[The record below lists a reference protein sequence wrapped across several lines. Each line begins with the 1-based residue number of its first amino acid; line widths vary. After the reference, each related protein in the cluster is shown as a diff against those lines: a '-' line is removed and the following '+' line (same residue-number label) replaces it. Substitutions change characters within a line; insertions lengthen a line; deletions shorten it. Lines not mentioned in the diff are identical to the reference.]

1 MEQIVARKMATV
13 SARRLG
19 RMGILAVLALTV
31 GCGISGAHESG
42 EGGGAGRATKPRQST
57 PPAAAKF
64 TAVQLSKALLTSF
77 DRLTPTDDPDTG
89 VYGALPITQ
98 ASLDPR
104 DIPSGVTFAPAT
116 CRSAIWNGPDRR
128 QFNQSPT
135 AFVQFADPQAA
146 KTSGQS
152 VLAWDVLIATSGQPA
167 DAILGKPT
175 PGCGRVKVT
184 YKGKSMLFEEKKA
197 PRLSTPSRAAFLS
210 PSDSGSRK
218 AWLVTYTGNGYAG
231 MVVLEGPATQAQ
243 VTAFATQASRRAQQ
257 TLG

>member
-1 MEQIVARKMATV
+1 MAKV
-13 SARRLG
+13 SARRFAG
-19 RMGILAVLALTV
+19 AAILAVLALTV
-31 GCGISGAHESG
+31 GCGTSGGHEAGKGARTTKSG
-42 EGGGAGRATKPRQST
+42 QPSRS
-57 PPAAAKF
+57 AAKF
-64 TAVQLSKALLTSF
+64 TADQLRKALLSSF
-77 DRLTPTDDPDTG
+77 GTLSPTEDPVTG

-98 ASLDPR
+98 TSLDPR
-104 DIPSGVTFAPAT
+104 DIPAGVTFTPDK

-135 AFVQFADPQAA
+135 AFVQLSDPQAVRA
-146 KTSGQS
+146 GKSA
-152 VLAWDVLIATSGQPA
+152 VLAWDILVATSGQPT

-175 PGCGRVKVT
+175 PGCGKVKVT
-184 YKGKSMLFEEKKA
+184 YQGKSMLYEEKEP

-231 MVVLEGPATQAQ
+231 VVVLEGPANAAQ
-243 VTAFATQASRRAQQ
+243 VTSFATQASQRARQ